1 MTKRLNGWQR
11 IGIVLSLFWLV
22 FVCGYTGYEFVEKV
36 NSTTYLIE
44 VTHNKP
50 TFDSQGHR
58 IMTIEEA
65 YGDDA
70 KRNLKVI
77 HFLSVIFIPITLAWA
92 IGYLYIFIYRW
103 IMVVFKSGQP
113 HSEQI
118 QIPKPSPVNTPL
130 QQTQANM
137 PTSRAPERLSAM
149 KRAWNGEESLWRVFW
164 LYNILGV
171 LLLGLIEKFCHAFL
185 IAAERDNQSYIGMT
199 IFYDVVAILFFPYI
213 VWALA
218 SLWRCAFNTGWKGWG
233 YLGRAY
239 VVWWGVGFI
248 AIVVSI
254 ILHK

>member
-22 FVCGYTGYEFVEKV
+22 FVCGYTGYEFVKKV
-36 NSTTYLIE
+36 DATTYLIE

-50 TFDSQGHR
+50 TFDSQGHK
-58 IMTIEEA
+58 IMTIEEFV
-65 YGDDA
+65 GDDA

-77 HFLSVIFIPITLAWA
+77 NFLSAIVIPIAFSWA
-92 IGYLYIFIYRW
+92 VGYLSIFTYRW
-103 IMVVFKSGQP
+103 IMLGFRSGKLHP
-113 HSEQI
+113 ELI
-118 QIPKPSPVNTPL
+118 QVAMPSPVDIPL
-130 QQTQANM
+130 QQTQPNV
-137 PTSRAPERLSAM
+137 PKSPPSKRLSAM
-149 KRAWNGEESLWRVFW
+149 KRARKGEERLWRVFW
-164 LYNILGV
+164 LYNVLGV
-171 LLLGLIEKFCHAFL
+171 LLLGLIEKFCQAFL

-199 IFYDVVAILFFPYI
+199 IFYGVVAILFFPYI

-254 ILHK
+254 IFHK